1 MAPHPEPGLT
11 LQRAGLVWCSAA
23 AAQSRGWG
31 LPSPALRALGL
42 WLLAV
47 LSAQL
52 GSAQA
57 SRLLRHSFPLVLAC
71 VRSWLRQCLA
81 VDPVGHSSVLS
92 VPWGQEEGVRAGEV
106 ARCHLIQMPRPSL
119 SCAAPAA
126 QGVLG
131 TSRGEGKTGPLR
143 HFPLGQGG
151 VGVTNS
157 GVLSSENCRM
167 QRASMHPGLWTPR
180 DHVGELGGWP
190 SGPSGA
196 CAMRA
201 EPGPQAIP
209 GAGELSAS
217 VEPGERGYW

>member
-1 MAPHPEPGLT
+1 VLSGRSPEPGVGPVQPGPQGPWVVALGC
-11 LQRAGLVWCSAA
+11 AVSAA
-23 AAQSRGWG
+23 GVWPRPHVSF
-31 LPSPALRALGL
+31 
-42 WLLAV
+42 
-47 LSAQL
+47 
-52 GSAQA
+52 
-57 SRLLRHSFPLVLAC
+57 RHSFPLVLAC

-81 VDPVGHSSVLS
+81 VDPVGHSSVRS

-106 ARCHLIQMPRPSL
+106 ARCHLIQMPLPSL